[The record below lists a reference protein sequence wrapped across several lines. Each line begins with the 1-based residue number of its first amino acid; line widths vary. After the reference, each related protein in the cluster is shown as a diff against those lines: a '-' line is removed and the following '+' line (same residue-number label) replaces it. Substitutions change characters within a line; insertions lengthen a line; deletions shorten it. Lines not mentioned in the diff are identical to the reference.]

1 MKRVAVITR
10 TKNRPLLLPRVRA
23 SIERQAYR
31 NLVWVLVN
39 DAGEAEYVDREA
51 QAARQ
56 NGLDVLTVHLKK
68 SKGMEAASN
77 EGIRRSESNYIVV
90 HDDDDTW
97 QPEFL
102 AKTVAFLDTRHEYVG
117 VVTHASYVKEK
128 VENDTIR
135 ILSKKA
141 YNTGL
146 RAVYLADMAL
156 CNRFPNNSFLFRR
169 SVLDEVGGYNES
181 MPVLGDWDFN
191 LRVLSAGDIGVV
203 PDPLANFH
211 QRIDSRS
218 LTDEYRNT
226 VTRWI
231 DRHYEYDAAYRNRK
245 LREDMAGNRVGLGFI
260 LAAARLQQQSR
271 GERFFGFSARILGKL
286 GLKSLFVPERSS
298 R

>member
-31 NLVWVLVN
+31 DLVWVLVN

-51 QAARQ
+51 QAARR

-102 AKTVAFLDTRHEYVG
+102 AKTVAFLDTGHEYVG
-117 VVTHASYVKEK
+117 VVTHASCVKEK
-128 VENDTIR
+128 VENDTIKT
-135 ILSKKA
+135 LSKKA

-146 RAVYLADMAL
+146 RAVCLADMAL
-156 CNRFPNNSFLFRR
+156 CNRFPNNSFLYRR
-169 SVLDEVGGYNES
+169 SVLDEVGRYDES

-191 LRVLSAGDIGVV
+191 LRVLSVGDIGVV
-203 PDPLANFH
+203 PDTLANFH
-211 QRIDSRS
+211 QRIDSHS

-226 VTRWI
+226 ATRWI
-231 DRHYEYDAAYRNRK
+231 DAHHEYEAAYRNRK
-245 LREDMAGNRVGLGFI
+245 LREDMANNRVGLGF
-260 LAAARLQQQSR
+260 LMALGRLQQQSR
-271 GERFFGFSARILGKL
+271 GERFFGFSARIMEKL